1 MDCLMLIWREDDGR
15 GSAGVTGEN
24 NGIHCMHLCVQGSG
38 EHAKKKRE
46 EFSFSKP
53 HTKTHTGTPWPSIS
67 VQASEFEREK

>member
-1 MDCLMLIWREDDGR
+1 MMVEAR
-15 GSAGVTGEN
+15 
-24 NGIHCMHLCVQGSG
+24 QGSLVKIM
-38 EHAKKKRE
+38 ESTVCISVYRAVESMQKKKRE